1 MVIRFDCKLI
11 CLKRNKTT
19 PIVCP
24 IHVSTFLRPQV
35 VYEGTNYL
43 HHAWLN
49 VTIWRHRWY
58 AKKFRF
64 GLKCVDGKFVFIR
77 QALQLT
83 DGLGLVT
90 VATLLLLSNLARNG
104 CKKLPKEF
112 KLHALGHICICS
124 IDNCTQRRRFKI
136 PSNGNLFI
144 SWNTKCFNIEQK
156 QKIRSHLN
164 I

>member
-1 MVIRFDCKLI
+1 MPHTCQYLPESLGK
-11 CLKRNKTT
+11 
-19 PIVCP
+19 
-24 IHVSTFLRPQV
+24 RPQV

-49 VTIWRHRWY
+49 VTIWRHRWF

-112 KLHALGHICICS
+112 KLHALDHIFALLITAHKGGVLKFLRMAICLFLG
-124 IDNCTQRRRFKI
+124 TQNVST
-136 PSNGNLFI
+136 SNRNKKYGLI
-144 SWNTKCFNIEQK
+144 
-156 QKIRSHLN
+156 
-164 I
+164 